1 MLFRKLLLL
10 ALVYISFSTKAE
22 TTVNVEPVNTLSSN
36 SLLSSKA
43 DEPFTIIKV
52 PTLYTLDGNKAFGE
66 QQITF
71 KLHSDAP
78 SSVVV
83 NGITVTKGQ
92 TVQFDKAVNSAG
104 GLDIPIYPGEV
115 GSSGT
120 SNYTITLSVKG
131 ATCPAGY
138 ILSGGMCYRTTTQ
151 PAIKV
156 CPSGYLYS
164 MNSGDCSKTYTVEAT
179 KNCPTGTTYSNGVCM
194 GSSSSPAS
202 SSCPAGYTRSGSNCY
217 KDTQIDATK
226 SCPTGT
232 TYSNGLCL
240 GSSSS
245 VASSSCPAGYTR
257 SGSSCYKD
265 IQIDASKSCPSGYNV
280 SGNQCRKV
288 EQTDFIYMSCKPS
301 YEEAGPTSYCPNGSS
316 YDPNS
321 TDCTLTNNSGSQC
334 ALTKYEGGKY
344 VCGSGETLIP
354 SVYPTCQK
362 KNGQTV
368 PASYSCPAGTVDLG
382 SGVWRCMSN
391 TSYAA
396 DKYCPSGYTDGGVSC
411 EKVQTTSITY
421 SCPSQYSLSG
431 SKCNKRESASLV
443 YSCPAGGTLNGTS
456 CVSSTST
463 AVTYSCPSQYSL
475 SGSKCNKRESA
486 SLVYSCPAGGKLY
499 GTSCFSST
507 STAVTYSCPEN
518 YILSVDLCSKTEEV
532 PSTNTCPAGWSLEGE
547 ECTKTESVAP

>member
-104 GLDIPIYPGEV
+104 GLDIPIYPGVV
-115 GSSGT
+115 GSSGAA
-120 SNYTITLSVKG
+120 NYTITLSVKG
-131 ATCPAGY
+131 ATCPEGY

-164 MNSGDCSKTYTVEAT
+164 LNSGDCSKTYTVDAT
-179 KNCPTGTTYSNGVCM
+179 KNCPAGTTYSNGVCM

-202 SSCPAGYTRSGSNCY
+202 SSCPAGYTRSGSSCY

-240 GSSSS
+240 GSS
-245 VASSSCPAGYTR
+245 
-257 SGSSCYKD
+257 
-265 IQIDASKSCPSGYNV
+265 
-280 SGNQCRKV
+280 
-288 EQTDFIYMSCKPS
+288 
-301 YEEAGPTSYCPNGSS
+301 
-316 YDPNS
+316 
-321 TDCTLTNNSGSQC
+321 
-334 ALTKYEGGKY
+334 
-344 VCGSGETLIP
+344 
-354 SVYPTCQK
+354 
-362 KNGQTV
+362 
-368 PASYSCPAGTVDLG
+368 
-382 SGVWRCMSN
+382 
-391 TSYAA
+391 
-396 DKYCPSGYTDGGVSC
+396 
-411 EKVQTTSITY
+411 
-421 SCPSQYSLSG
+421 
-431 SKCNKRESASLV
+431 
-443 YSCPAGGTLNGTS
+443 
-456 CVSSTST
+456 
-463 AVTYSCPSQYSL
+463 
-475 SGSKCNKRESA
+475 
-486 SLVYSCPAGGKLY
+486 
-499 GTSCFSST
+499 
-507 STAVTYSCPEN
+507 
-518 YILSVDLCSKTEEV
+518 
-532 PSTNTCPAGWSLEGE
+532 
-547 ECTKTESVAP
+547 